1 MITKIYIENQLIDL
15 FDDET
20 IELNS
25 SVANTEDISKVNTD
39 YTKTFTVPA
48 SDRNNALFKH
58 YYNADIDNTF
68 DARTKKSARIE
79 LDGFPFRTG
88 KIRLEKVTVKDG
100 RASSYTI
107 NFWGN
112 LVNFK
117 TLIKDDLLSTLD
129 LSAYDHIY
137 SYTNVLEGLINN
149 LYGGDIIYTLLSQR
163 RQYMYNSDPG
173 DNTNTDKL
181 VNIAYNGED
190 RGVNWNELKPS
201 IRIMAIIEAIEAKYG
216 ITFSR
221 DFFDRNEFL
230 QLYLWLSNTG
240 RQNYTKQ
247 LINWTSG
254 NATEYGLNLTTDTW
268 TVTSYGALPPPTVQA
283 IAYKIEIIPATG
295 YEAVPYK
302 IIAERNGLVSM
313 SVDATG
319 TFITEFITVD
329 PPPFVFKFFVSSA
342 ATFVYEANLSL
353 RIDTTI
359 NTIGRSAQTGTST
372 ITDNFEVSQAMPDMK
387 IIDFLKGLFNMF
399 KLVAIPDD
407 QNNVYVNNIDDY
419 YREGTV
425 RDITKWVNT
434 EKYDVERGKIFNVMS
449 FKYQEPTTIL
459 NMQFKKNEGYAYG
472 DVTLPLAD
480 DDGVPLDG
488 DPLEITLPFEQV
500 VYERLRNQFTNVNT
514 SVQYGL
520 ITNDSI
526 EPANPKAL
534 IFYNNRVSLATSP
547 ISLLNGS
554 GFTVFI
560 DNIVNTSSHSLSL
573 DNPQFTV
580 LWGKELSTWNGAEMT
595 NTLYQ
600 RFWSGYIASIFNV
613 KKRNF
618 KFSAKL
624 PTYLLTQMALND
636 ILFIED
642 RYYRINDFTVDLTT
656 GKSTLNLMNTFEN
669 NFGLFVPSQ
678 YTVQLS
684 SIAQTYGVYVSNGS
698 VMNVVKQDIGFDTDW
713 ATITQ
718 SGFNLMITVTAN
730 GTAADRAMFINV
742 DNGAGKSFQIY
753 LNQRG

>member
-15 FDDET
+15 FNDES

-117 TLIKDDLLSTLD
+117 TLIKDDKLSDLD

-137 SYTNVLEGLINN
+137 NYTNVLEGLINS
-149 LYGGDIIYTLLSQR
+149 LYDGNIIYTLLSQR
-163 RQYMYNSDPG
+163 RQFMYNSDPD

-181 VNIAYNGED
+181 VNIAYNGEH
-190 RGVNWNELKPS
+190 RGVRWNELKPS

-230 QLYLWLSNTG
+230 QLYMWLSNNG
-240 RQNYTKQ
+240 GQNYTEQ

-254 NATEYGLNLTTDTW
+254 DATEYGLNLATDTW
-268 TVTSYGALPPPTVQA
+268 TVASYGAFPPPSVVVILYQL
-283 IAYKIEIIPATG
+283 EITPAAG
-295 YEAVPYK
+295 YETVPYK
-302 IIAERNGLVSM
+302 IISKRNDLVSM

-319 TFITEFITVD
+319 AFTTEFITPD
-329 PPPFVFKFFVSSA
+329 PPSFNYQFFVSSA
-342 ATFVYEANLSL
+342 ATFVYEASL
-353 RIDTTI
+353 TLRVYTTSGPL
-359 NTIGRSAQTGTST
+359 TKTAQTSTSA
-372 ITDNFEVSQAMPDMK
+372 ITDTYEIAQAMPDMK

-425 RDITKWVNT
+425 HDITKWVNT

-449 FKYQEPTTIL
+449 FKFQEPTTIL

-472 DVTLPLAD
+472 DVTLPIAD

-488 DPLEITLPFEQV
+488 EPLEITLPF
-500 VYERLRNQFTNVNT
+500 
-514 SVQYGL
+514 
-520 ITNDSI
+520 
-526 EPANPKAL
+526 
-534 IFYNNRVSLATSP
+534 
-547 ISLLNGS
+547 
-554 GFTVFI
+554 
-560 DNIVNTSSHSLSL
+560 
-573 DNPQFTV
+573 
-580 LWGKELSTWNGAEMT
+580 
-595 NTLYQ
+595 
-600 RFWSGYIASIFNV
+600 
-613 KKRNF
+613 
-618 KFSAKL
+618 
-624 PTYLLTQMALND
+624 
-636 ILFIED
+636 
-642 RYYRINDFTVDLTT
+642 
-656 GKSTLNLMNTFEN
+656 
-669 NFGLFVPSQ
+669 
-678 YTVQLS
+678 
-684 SIAQTYGVYVSNGS
+684 
-698 VMNVVKQDIGFDTDW
+698 VMV
-713 ATITQ
+713 
-718 SGFNLMITVTAN
+718 
-730 GTAADRAMFINV
+730 
-742 DNGAGKSFQIY
+742 
-753 LNQRG
+753 